1 MTTITASVPA
11 RARDLLASEWIKLR
25 SVRSTYLILLVAAA
39 AAVGVGYLVA
49 HSDAIHWATMTAQ
62 ARAAFDPVGDS
73 FAGLGVAQ
81 LAFGALGVLAISS
94 EYTTGVIRTT
104 FAAAPRR
111 RPVLAAKAAVAGAV
125 SLLAGELIAFATFFT
140 SQQALSAQH
149 LNVALTHPG
158 ALRGVL
164 AAGFYL
170 AVMAWVGMGLGA
182 VIRHTA
188 GAITA
193 MTGVVFLLPTI
204 IGALP
209 APWNT
214 DIGRFTVNLAA
225 QQTIAQHPHPGYFG
239 AGPSFLI
246 VAGYAAAAIA
256 AAAFLIT
263 AGTPAPPTGTRSW
276 CPAWTRDVA
285 SGSARDHAHQPSGD
299 LARFAGAVGP
309 GPPPPASPRTGRR
322 DTQPP
327 SGRDTPIGRGNMHTP
342 SPAAGNTPPRRGRPA
357 SDGSPGPRW
366 GTRPRSRSS
375 RYMGRRGSRS
385 MRAAGEV
392 PRTPS
397 GGAWPLPK
405 PCSPFSCAPASRPA
419 RSPGSWPCICCSA
432 STRSSCPQCC
442 SRC

>member
-49 HSDAIHWATMTAQ
+49 HSDATHWATMTAQ

-94 EYTTGVIRTT
+94 EYTTGLIRTT

-111 RPVLAAKAAVAGAV
+111 RAVLAAKAAVAGAI

-170 AVMAWVGMGLGA
+170 AVMAWVGMGLGV

-214 DIGRFTVNLAA
+214 TIGRFTVNLAA
-225 QQTIAQHPHPGYFG
+225 QQTIAQHPHAGYFG
-239 AGPSFLI
+239 AGPSFLV
-246 VAGYAAAAIA
+246 VAAYAAAAIA

-263 AGTPAPPTGTRSW
+263 
-276 CPAWTRDVA
+276 
-285 SGSARDHAHQPSGD
+285 
-299 LARFAGAVGP
+299 
-309 GPPPPASPRTGRR
+309 RR
-322 DTQPP
+322 D
-327 SGRDTPIGRGNMHTP
+327 
-342 SPAAGNTPPRRGRPA
+342 A
-357 SDGSPGPRW
+357 
-366 GTRPRSRSS
+366 
-375 RYMGRRGSRS
+375 
-385 MRAAGEV
+385 
-392 PRTPS
+392 
-397 GGAWPLPK
+397 
-405 PCSPFSCAPASRPA
+405 
-419 RSPGSWPCICCSA
+419 
-432 STRSSCPQCC
+432 
-442 SRC
+442 